1 MAKTTSYLSDKQLKS
16 AKPKSKEYVLTDV
29 NSLRLRITP
38 NGVKRWL
45 VNYKDPV
52 SDKRTNLSLGT
63 YPIITLATA
72 RKLTMEVQE
81 LIALGISPKEH
92 REAKKREQ
100 QSISEH
106 TLFNV
111 ASQWFELKKDAVT
124 VDYATDIWRSFEMY
138 FFPKFGDTPISE
150 LTAPNVIMAL
160 RPIEAR
166 GNLETVKRLVQRIN
180 EVMTYAVNC
189 GLVFSNPLAGIK
201 EAFKKPKKQHM
212 ATLTPEE
219 LPELMNALATA
230 SIKKVTRS
238 LIEWQLHTMTR
249 PAEAAGARWEEI
261 NLEERIWTIPPAR
274 MKKGREHRIPL
285 TDEAVAILEYLQP
298 ISGHREFIFP
308 SDRDPKKHCNSQT
321 ANMALKR
328 MGFANRLV
336 SHGLRSIA
344 STTLNEQGFEPD
356 LIEVALAHVDKNQ
369 IRSAYNRT
377 DFLDRRRPMMSWWSG
392 HIITASQGSLSVTG
406 TKQLKVVTS

>member
-16 AKPKSKEYVLTDV
+16 AKPKTKEYVLTDV
-29 NSLRLRITP
+29 NGLRLRITS

-63 YPIITLATA
+63 YPIIALATA

-124 VDYATDIWRSFEMY
+124 ADYSTDIWRSFEMY

-212 ATLTPEE
+212 AALTPEE
-219 LPELMNALATA
+219 LPELMNALAGA

-261 NLEERIWTIPPAR
+261 DLEERVWNIPPAR

-285 TDEAVAILEYLQP
+285 TDEAVAILDYLQP
-298 ISGHREFIFP
+298 ISGHREFVFP